1 MCRAG
6 YDAARAREKRGGSPS
21 GGYYCLVSMTL
32 LSGYLKNRD
41 PCLVIFCHFT
51 FNAALWSSIY
61 LPEALVTEKAADL
74 LKQLESAWADGP
86 GKPGSGMLGKTVKVK
101 LYLEST
107 CPPSSGELSLWT
119 THS

>member
-1 MCRAG
+1 
-6 YDAARAREKRGGSPS
+6 
-21 GGYYCLVSMTL
+21 MTL
-32 LSGYLKNRD
+32 
-41 PCLVIFCHFT
+41 LVIFCHFT

-74 LKQLESAWADGP
+74 LKQLENAWADGP

-101 LYLEST
+101 LYLELT
-107 CPPSSGELSLWT
+107 RPPSSGELSLWT